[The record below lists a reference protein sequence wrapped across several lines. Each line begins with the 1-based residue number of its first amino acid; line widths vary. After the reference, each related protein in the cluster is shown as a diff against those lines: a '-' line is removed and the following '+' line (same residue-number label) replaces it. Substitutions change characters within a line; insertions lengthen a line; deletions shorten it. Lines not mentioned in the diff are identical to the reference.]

1 MSNQQNIS
9 YEEIKTIQK
18 SIEDAIT
25 SQTNVVQRIQA
36 LRHSIQSDRN
46 LFLDQLQTE
55 ITNAREE
62 LRRETRDIY
71 NKMLKEVT
79 EAASEILRSAALD
92 SIRGRSLDQSGLGQS
107 EPESSI
113 ALNQS
118 EEFDE
123 NEEQNK

>member
-25 SQTNVVQRIQA
+25 SQTNLVQRITA

-79 EAASEILRSAALD
+79 EAASEILRNAALD
-92 SIRGRSLDQSGLGQS
+92 SIRGRSLDQSGPDQS

-113 ALNQS
+113 TLNQP

-123 NEEQNK
+123 NEEHNK

>member
-1 MSNQQNIS
+1 M
-9 YEEIKTIQK
+9 
-18 SIEDAIT
+18 
-25 SQTNVVQRIQA
+25 VQRIQA

-79 EAASEILRSAALD
+79 EAASEILRSA
-92 SIRGRSLDQSGLGQS
+92 IRT
-107 EPESSI
+107 
-113 ALNQS
+113 
-118 EEFDE
+118 
-123 NEEQNK
+123 

>member
-1 MSNQQNIS
+1 MQLPAKPIWFS
-9 YEEIKTIQK
+9 
-18 SIEDAIT
+18 A
-25 SQTNVVQRIQA
+25 
-36 LRHSIQSDRN
+36 DRN

-92 SIRGRSLDQSGLGQS
+92 SIRGG
-107 EPESSI
+107 
-113 ALNQS
+113 A
-118 EEFDE
+118 
-123 NEEQNK
+123 

>member
-25 SQTNVVQRIQA
+25 SQTNLVQRITA

-79 EAASEILRSAALD
+79 EAASEVLRAAALD
-92 SIRGRSLDQSGLGQS
+92 SIRGRSLDQSGPDQS
-107 EPESSI
+107 EPKSSI
-113 ALNQS
+113 TLNQP

-123 NEEQNK
+123 NEEHNK

>member
-9 YEEIKTIQK
+9 IEEIKTIQR

-79 EAASEILRSAALD
+79 EAASEILRAAALD
-92 SIRGRSLDQSGLGQS
+92 SIRGRSLDQSGPDQS

-118 EEFDE
+118 EDE